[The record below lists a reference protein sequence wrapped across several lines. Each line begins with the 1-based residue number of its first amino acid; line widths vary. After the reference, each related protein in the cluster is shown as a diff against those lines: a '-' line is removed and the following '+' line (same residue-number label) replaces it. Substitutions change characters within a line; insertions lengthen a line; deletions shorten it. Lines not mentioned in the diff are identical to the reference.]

1 MKKLIII
8 PTTLLLNACSHA
20 PEPAQAKGGWY
31 ELNTTIEQV
40 RADTYYNGVILQQP
54 VSQPN
59 STVQYSNDNYLKK
72 EAINVTPAPRIAET
86 VKPRSEQ
93 SATAPKNQGSNNSF
107 LKPTTNSITSSGE
120 IKTAAKGATE
130 QHSEQPA
137 LSPAKPISSNNHQT
151 QTAQKTDQQTKPRPE
166 QPPLMSK
173 SGFLKK
179 NANNAVPATTLTGP
193 STPEKQI
200 YFVRHDGKGS
210 LQKALKEIVPSDWT
224 AEISP
229 EVTKTFRRTISWQGN
244 DQWPYVLDKMLRNY
258 GLTVIKNTEKRHLLI
273 DFQQQKGKTSQK
285 APVSPDK
292 TPVSPDKTPASPVT
306 TPVSSDKLP
315 QKPLTPATVPQ
326 KQTEKLTWNLKKG
339 STLRDGLTEWAS
351 SSPCG
356 NSTWNLVWDTPV
368 NYRIDAPLIF
378 RGNFESALKDTLM
391 LYLSAD
397 KPLYAFR
404 NIAQCVITIKD
415 TQQE

>member
-120 IKTAAKGATE
+120 IKTAAKGATK

-137 LSPAKPISSNNHQT
+137 LSPAKPISRNNHQT

-292 TPVSPDKTPASPVT
+292 TPASPVR

-315 QKPLTPATVPQ
+315 QKSLTPVTVPQ

>member
-120 IKTAAKGATE
+120 IKTAAKGATK

-137 LSPAKPISSNNHQT
+137 LSPAKPISSNNYQA

-292 TPVSPDKTPASPVT
+292 TPASPVR

-315 QKPLTPATVPQ
+315 QKSLTSVTVPQ

>member
-1 MKKLIII
+1 M
-8 PTTLLLNACSHA
+8 
-20 PEPAQAKGGWY
+20 
-31 ELNTTIEQV
+31 
-40 RADTYYNGVILQQP
+40 
-54 VSQPN
+54 
-59 STVQYSNDNYLKK
+59 
-72 EAINVTPAPRIAET
+72 
-86 VKPRSEQ
+86 
-93 SATAPKNQGSNNSF
+93 
-107 LKPTTNSITSSGE
+107 
-120 IKTAAKGATE
+120 
-130 QHSEQPA
+130 
-137 LSPAKPISSNNHQT
+137 
-151 QTAQKTDQQTKPRPE
+151 
-166 QPPLMSK
+166 
-173 SGFLKK
+173 
-179 NANNAVPATTLTGP
+179 
-193 STPEKQI
+193 
-200 YFVRHDGKGS
+200 
-210 LQKALKEIVPSDWT
+210 
-224 AEISP
+224 
-229 EVTKTFRRTISWQGN
+229 
-244 DQWPYVLDKMLRNY
+244 PYVLDKMLRNY

-292 TPVSPDKTPASPVT
+292 TPASPVR

-315 QKPLTPATVPQ
+315 QKPLTPVTVPQ

-404 NIAQCVITIKD
+404 NISQCVITIKD

>member
-120 IKTAAKGATE
+120 IKTAAKGATK

-137 LSPAKPISSNNHQT
+137 LSPAKPISSNNYQA

-292 TPVSPDKTPASPVT
+292 TPASPVR

-315 QKPLTPATVPQ
+315 QKSLTPVTVPQ

>member
-120 IKTAAKGATE
+120 IKTAAKGATK

-285 APVSPDK
+285 APVS
-292 TPVSPDKTPASPVT
+292 TDKTPASPVR

>member
-40 RADTYYNGVILQQP
+40 RADTYYNGVALQQP

-120 IKTAAKGATE
+120 IKTAAKGATK

-137 LSPAKPISSNNHQT
+137 LSPAKSISSNNHQT
-151 QTAQKTDQQTKPRPE
+151 QTAQNTDQQTKPRPE

-210 LQKALKEIVPSDWT
+210 LQKAVKEIVPSDWT

-273 DFQQQKGKTSQK
+273 DFQQQKGKTSPK
-285 APVSPDK
+285 A
-292 TPVSPDKTPASPVT
+292 PVSPDKTPASPVR

-315 QKPLTPATVPQ
+315 QKSLTPVTVPQ

>member
-40 RADTYYNGVILQQP
+40 RADTYYNGVALQQP

-120 IKTAAKGATE
+120 IKTAAKGATK

-137 LSPAKPISSNNHQT
+137 LSPAKSISSNNHQT
-151 QTAQKTDQQTKPRPE
+151 QTAQNTDQQTKPRPE

-193 STPEKQI
+193 STSEKQI

-210 LQKALKEIVPSDWT
+210 LQKAVKEIVPSDWM

-292 TPVSPDKTPASPVT
+292 TPASPVR

-315 QKPLTPATVPQ
+315 QKSLTPVTVPQ

>member
-120 IKTAAKGATE
+120 IKTAAKGATK

-137 LSPAKPISSNNHQT
+137 LSPAKPISSNNYQA

-292 TPVSPDKTPASPVT
+292 TPASPVR

-315 QKPLTPATVPQ
+315 QKSLTPATVPQ

>member
-120 IKTAAKGATE
+120 IKTAAKGATK

-137 LSPAKPISSNNHQT
+137 LSPAKPISSNNYQA

-244 DQWPYVLDKMLRNY
+244 DQWPYVLDKMLHNY

-292 TPVSPDKTPASPVT
+292 TPASPVR

-315 QKPLTPATVPQ
+315 QKSLTPVTVPQ

>member
-40 RADTYYNGVILQQP
+40 RADTYYNGVALQQP

-120 IKTAAKGATE
+120 IKTAAKGATK

-137 LSPAKPISSNNHQT
+137 LSPAKSISSNNHQT
-151 QTAQKTDQQTKPRPE
+151 QTAQNTDQQTKPRPE

-210 LQKALKEIVPSDWT
+210 LQKAVKEIVPSDWT

-292 TPVSPDKTPASPVT
+292 TPASPVR

-315 QKPLTPATVPQ
+315 QKSLTPVTVPQ

-397 KPLYAFR
+397 KPFIRIQEYCTMR
-404 NIAQCVITIKD
+404 NHN
-415 TQQE
+415 

>member
-40 RADTYYNGVILQQP
+40 RADTYYNGVALQQP

-120 IKTAAKGATE
+120 IKTAAKGATK

-137 LSPAKPISSNNHQT
+137 LSPAKSISSNNHQT
-151 QTAQKTDQQTKPRPE
+151 QTAQNTDQQTKPRPE

-210 LQKALKEIVPSDWT
+210 LQKAVKEIVPSDWT

-292 TPVSPDKTPASPVT
+292 TPASPVR
-306 TPVSSDKLP
+306 TPASSDKLP
-315 QKPLTPATVPQ
+315 QKSLTPVTVPQ

>member
-120 IKTAAKGATE
+120 IKTAAKGATK

-151 QTAQKTDQQTKPRPE
+151 QTAQKTDQQTTPRPE

-292 TPVSPDKTPASPVT
+292 TPASPVR

-315 QKPLTPATVPQ
+315 QKSLTPVTVPQ

>member
-120 IKTAAKGATE
+120 IKTAAKGATK

-137 LSPAKPISSNNHQT
+137 LSPAKPISSNNYQA

-200 YFVRHDGKGS
+200 YFVRHDGKGL

-292 TPVSPDKTPASPVT
+292 TPASPVR

-315 QKPLTPATVPQ
+315 QKSLTPVTVPQ

>member
-40 RADTYYNGVILQQP
+40 RADTYYNGVALQQP

-151 QTAQKTDQQTKPRPE
+151 QTAQNTDQQTKPRPE

-210 LQKALKEIVPSDWT
+210 LQKAVKEIVPSDWT

-292 TPVSPDKTPASPVT
+292 TPASPVR

-315 QKPLTPATVPQ
+315 QKSLTPVTVPQ

>member
-120 IKTAAKGATE
+120 IKTAAKGATK

-137 LSPAKPISSNNHQT
+137 LSPAKPISSNNHQA

-173 SGFLKK
+173 RGFLKK

-292 TPVSPDKTPASPVT
+292 TPASPVR

-315 QKPLTPATVPQ
+315 QKQLTPVTVPQ

-356 NSTWNLVWDTPV
+356 TSTWNLVWDTPV

>member
-120 IKTAAKGATE
+120 IKTAAKGATK

-137 LSPAKPISSNNHQT
+137 LSPAKPISSNNYQA

-193 STPEKQI
+193 STPKKQI

-285 APVSPDK
+285 APVSP
-292 TPVSPDKTPASPVT
+292 VR

-315 QKPLTPATVPQ
+315 QKSLTPVTVPQ

>member
-1 MKKLIII
+1 M
-8 PTTLLLNACSHA
+8 LNACSHA

-40 RADTYYNGVILQQP
+40 RADTYYNGVALQQP

-72 EAINVTPAPRIAET
+72 EAITVTPAPRIAET

-120 IKTAAKGATE
+120 IKTAAKGATK

-137 LSPAKPISSNNHQT
+137 LSPAKSISSNNHQT
-151 QTAQKTDQQTKPRPE
+151 QTAQNTDQQTKPRPE

-210 LQKALKEIVPSDWT
+210 LQKAVKEIVPSDWT

-292 TPVSPDKTPASPVT
+292 TPASPVR

-315 QKPLTPATVPQ
+315 QKSLTPVTVPQ

>member
-40 RADTYYNGVILQQP
+40 RADTYYNGVALQQP

-93 SATAPKNQGSNNSF
+93 SATAPKKQGSNNSF

-120 IKTAAKGATE
+120 IKTAAKGATK

-137 LSPAKPISSNNHQT
+137 LSPAKSISSNNHQT
-151 QTAQKTDQQTKPRPE
+151 QTAQNTDQQTKPRPE

-210 LQKALKEIVPSDWT
+210 LQKAVKEIVPSDWT

-292 TPVSPDKTPASPVT
+292 TPASPVR

-315 QKPLTPATVPQ
+315 QKSLTPVTVPQ

>member
-120 IKTAAKGATE
+120 IKTAAKGATK

-137 LSPAKPISSNNHQT
+137 LSPAKPISSNNHQA

-273 DFQQQKGKTSQK
+273 DFQQKKGKTSQK

-292 TPVSPDKTPASPVT
+292 TPASPVR

-315 QKPLTPATVPQ
+315 QKPLTPVTVPQ

-356 NSTWNLVWDTPV
+356 TSTWNLVWDTPV

>member
-120 IKTAAKGATE
+120 IKTAAKGATK

-137 LSPAKPISSNNHQT
+137 LSPAKPISSNNYQA

-285 APVSPDK
+285 APE
-292 TPVSPDKTPASPVT
+292 SPDKTPASPVR
-306 TPVSSDKLP
+306 TPVSSDKFP
-315 QKPLTPATVPQ
+315 QKPLTPVTVPQ

>member
-72 EAINVTPAPRIAET
+72 ETINVTPAPRIAET

-120 IKTAAKGATE
+120 IKTAAKGATK

-137 LSPAKPISSNNHQT
+137 LSPAKPISSNNHQA

-258 GLTVIKNTEKRHLLI
+258 DLTVIKNTEKRHLLI

-285 APVSPDK
+285 APVSP
-292 TPVSPDKTPASPVT
+292 VR

-315 QKPLTPATVPQ
+315 QKPLTPVTVPQ